1 MSLGSDQC
9 VHLHKGCLSRFWV
22 TRDDQLLFNIAV
34 AGGATRGWA
43 ACLSFRVIS
52 RRGSA
57 LAG

>member
-9 VHLHKGCLSRFWV
+9 VHLHNGCLSRFWV
-22 TRDDQLLFNIAV
+22 TRDGQLLFNIAV

-43 ACLSFRVIS
+43 ACLFSRVIS